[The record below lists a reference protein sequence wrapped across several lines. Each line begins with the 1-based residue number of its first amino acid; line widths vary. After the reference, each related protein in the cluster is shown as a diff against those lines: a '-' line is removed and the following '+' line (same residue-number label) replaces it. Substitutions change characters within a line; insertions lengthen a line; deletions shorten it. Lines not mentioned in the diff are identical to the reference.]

1 MAKGKL
7 SLAEKHKIQVKLS
20 EGKNHA
26 DIAKSLGRKETTVS
40 KYINGE
46 LADLHADLHSAMFP
60 EPEPEEQEAETKE
73 PNISKSLKN
82 QVISRLVRDNSNL
95 TVNKATSLVNKVCN
109 KVTVKVTNPDLL
121 YNACLQNIGAGDM
134 MATKTIGN
142 NSGVAIMTKSASE
155 KADDAKVKN
164 NFTSRTARGAVF
176 RQEDAL

>member
-1 MAKGKL
+1 MEVLQVDVAAVEDQEV
-7 SLAEKHKIQVKLS
+7 SQHQEVQEAAEEVDQEVEIL
-20 EGKNHA
+20 
-26 DIAKSLGRKETTVS
+26 R
-40 KYINGE
+40 
-46 LADLHADLHSAMFP
+46 
-60 EPEPEEQEAETKE
+60 EQEAETKE

-121 YNACLQNIGAGDM
+121 YNACLQNMGAGDM
-134 MATKTIGN
+134 MATKIIGN